1 MRAPVRLNKI
11 ALISLGILTLAGIA
25 AYAGIAPVIQSLA
38 QLKAS
43 GLAIITLVHLPVICL
58 MGLAWWWIGRERGV
72 GLWAFVC
79 ARLGRD
85 AVAEIL
91 PLSQLG
97 GFLAGARLLTRA
109 GVNAAN
115 AAFSLFADLIA
126 EFAAKLIYTFLGLV
140 ILARLLPENTLLR
153 PFSTALALIIAA
165 LLVTVFL
172 YGRFKP
178 GLQRLAAR
186 AVQRLTNQQ
195 STGPQNGS
203 GPNNVFAANRLLPSL
218 GLHLICWLF
227 GAFEAW
233 ITLRLMGTPVSFS
246 QAFVID
252 SLATAFR
259 SLGFL
264 MPASLG
270 VQEAGYVLVSALFGL
285 SPATAVAFSLA
296 RRARDILIGLMGLLI
311 WQRMEW
317 RSPGVNK
324 ASARYSLHSK

>member
-1 MRAPVRLNKI
+1 MRLNKV
-11 ALISLGILTLAGIA
+11 ALISLGILALAGIA
-25 AYAGIAPVIQSLA
+25 AYAGIGPVIQSLA
-38 QLKAS
+38 ELKVA
-43 GLAIITLVHLPVICL
+43 GLAIITLVHLPVIFL
-58 MGLAWWWIGRERGV
+58 MGLAWWCIGRDAGRAGIS
-72 GLWAFVC
+72 GFTA

-126 EFAAKLIYTFLGLV
+126 EFAAKLIYTLLGLV
-140 ILARLLPENTLLR
+140 VLARLLPESTLLR
-153 PFSTALALIIAA
+153 PFAIALAVIIAA
-165 LLVTVFL
+165 LLVTVCL

-178 GLQRLAAR
+178 SLQRLAAG
-186 AVQRLTNQQ
+186 AVQRLAGSQ
-195 STGPQNGS
+195 SSS
-203 GPNNVFAANRLLPSL
+203 GTINVFAYRRLLPSL
-218 GLHLICWLF
+218 GIHLLCWLF

-233 ITLRLMGTPVSFS
+233 ITLRLMGIGVSGA

-270 VQEAGYVLVSALFGL
+270 VQEAGYVLISALFGL

-296 RRARDILIGLMGLLI
+296 RRARDIIIGLMGLLI

-317 RSPGVNK
+317 RSPGVSK

>member
-1 MRAPVRLNKI
+1 MRLNKV
-11 ALISLGILTLAGIA
+11 ALISLGILALAGIA
-25 AYAGIAPVIQSLA
+25 AYAGIGPVIQSLA
-38 QLKAS
+38 ELKVA
-43 GLAIITLVHLPVICL
+43 GLAIITLVHLPVIFL
-58 MGLAWWWIGRERGV
+58 MGLAWWCIGSERGA
-72 GLWAFVC
+72 GLWAFIA

-91 PLSQLG
+91 PLSPLG

-126 EFAAKLIYTFLGLV
+126 EFAAKLIYTLLGLV
-140 ILARLLPENTLLR
+140 VLARLLPESTLLR
-153 PFSTALALIIAA
+153 PFAIALAVIIAA

-178 GLQRLAAR
+178 SLQRLAAG
-186 AVQRLTNQQ
+186 AVQRLAGSQ
-195 STGPQNGS
+195 SSS
-203 GPNNVFAANRLLPSL
+203 GTINVFAYRRLLPSL
-218 GLHLICWLF
+218 GIHLLCWLF

-233 ITLRLMGTPVSFS
+233 ITLRLMGIGVSGA
-246 QAFVID
+246 QTFVID

-270 VQEAGYVLVSALFGL
+270 VQEAGYVLISALFGL

-296 RRARDILIGLMGLLI
+296 RRARDIIIGLMGLLI

-317 RSPGVNK
+317 RSPGVSK

>member
-1 MRAPVRLNKI
+1 MRLNKV
-11 ALISLGILTLAGIA
+11 ALISLGILALAGIA
-25 AYAGIAPVIQSLA
+25 AYAGIGPVIQSLA
-38 QLKAS
+38 ELKVA
-43 GLAIITLVHLPVICL
+43 GLAIITLVHLPVIFL
-58 MGLAWWWIGRERGV
+58 MGLAWWCIGSERGA
-72 GLWAFVC
+72 GLWAFIA

-126 EFAAKLIYTFLGLV
+126 EFAAKLIYTLLGLV
-140 ILARLLPENTLLR
+140 VLARLLPESRLLR
-153 PFSTALALIIAA
+153 PFAIALAVIIAA
-165 LLVTVFL
+165 LLVTVCL

-178 GLQRLAAR
+178 SLQRLAAG
-186 AVQRLTNQQ
+186 AVQRLAGSQ
-195 STGPQNGS
+195 SSSSTI
-203 GPNNVFAANRLLPSL
+203 NVFAYRRLLPSL
-218 GLHLICWLF
+218 GIHLLCWLV

-233 ITLRLMGTPVSFS
+233 ITLRLMGIGVSGA

-270 VQEAGYVLVSALFGL
+270 VQEAGYVLISALFGL

-296 RRARDILIGLMGLLI
+296 RRARDIIIGLMGLLI

-317 RSPGVNK
+317 RSPGVSK

>member
-1 MRAPVRLNKI
+1 MRLNKV
-11 ALISLGILTLAGIA
+11 ALISLGILALAGIA
-25 AYAGIAPVIQSLA
+25 AYAGIGPVIQSLA
-38 QLKAS
+38 ELKVA
-43 GLAIITLVHLPVICL
+43 GLAIITLVHLPVIFL
-58 MGLAWWWIGRERGV
+58 MGLAWWCIGSERGA
-72 GLWAFVC
+72 GLWAFIA

-126 EFAAKLIYTFLGLV
+126 EFAAKLIYTLLGLV
-140 ILARLLPENTLLR
+140 VLARLLPESRLLR
-153 PFSTALALIIAA
+153 PFAIALAVIIAA
-165 LLVTVFL
+165 LLVTVCL

-178 GLQRLAAR
+178 SLQRLAAG
-186 AVQRLTNQQ
+186 AVQRLAGSQ
-195 STGPQNGS
+195 SSSSTI
-203 GPNNVFAANRLLPSL
+203 NVFAYRRLLPSL
-218 GLHLICWLF
+218 GIHLLCWLF
-227 GAFEAW
+227 GTSEAW
-233 ITLRLMGTPVSFS
+233 ITLRLMGIGVSGA

-270 VQEAGYVLVSALFGL
+270 VQEAGYVLISALFGL

-296 RRARDILIGLMGLLI
+296 RRARDIIIGLMGLVI

-317 RSPGVNK
+317 RSPGVSK

>member
-1 MRAPVRLNKI
+1 MRLNKV
-11 ALISLGILTLAGIA
+11 ALISLGILALAGIA
-25 AYAGIAPVIQSLA
+25 AYAGIGPVIQSLA
-38 QLKAS
+38 VLKIA
-43 GLAIITLVHLPVICL
+43 GLAIITLIHLPVICL
-58 MGLAWWWIGRERGV
+58 MGLAWWCIGRGMSP
-72 GLWAFVC
+72 WAFIA

-109 GVNAAN
+109 GADTAH
-115 AAFSLFADLIA
+115 AAFSLFVDLIA
-126 EFAAKLIYTFLGLV
+126 EFAAKLVYALLGLV
-140 ILARLLPENTLLR
+140 VLARLLPESTLLR
-153 PFSTALALIIAA
+153 PFTIALAAIIAA
-165 LLVTVFL
+165 MLLMVLL

-178 GLQRLAAR
+178 GLQRLAVGAFQGLMG
-186 AVQRLTNQQ
+186 A
-195 STGPQNGS
+195 QNSIGS
-203 GPNNVFAANRLLPSL
+203 MNVFVPRRLLPSL
-218 GLHLICWLF
+218 GIHLICWLF

-233 ITLRLMGTPVSFS
+233 ITLRLMGIGARGA

-270 VQEAGYVLVSALFGL
+270 VQEAGYVLVSALFGF
-285 SPATAVAFSLA
+285 SPATAVAFSLS
-296 RRARDILIGLMGLLI
+296 RRARDIIIGLMGLLI

-317 RSPGVNK
+317 PSPDTGLNK

>member
-1 MRAPVRLNKI
+1 MRPNKI
-11 ALISLGILTLAGIA
+11 ILISLGILALAGIA
-25 AYAGIAPVIQSLA
+25 VYAGIGPVIRSLVE
-38 QLKAS
+38 LKAS
-43 GLAIITLVHLPVICL
+43 GLAIITLIHLPVIAL
-58 MGLAWWWIGRERGV
+58 LGLAWWCIGRGA
-72 GLWAFVC
+72 GLWAFTA

-85 AVAEIL
+85 AVSEIL

-126 EFAAKLIYTFLGLV
+126 EFAAKLIYTLLGLV
-140 ILARLLPENTLLR
+140 VLARLLPESTLLR
-153 PFSTALALIIAA
+153 PFSIALALIIAV

-186 AVQRLTNQQ
+186 AVQRLA
-195 STGPQNGS
+195 GAQNS
-203 GPNNVFAANRLLPSL
+203 GGADDVFAANRLLPSL

-233 ITLRLMGTPVSFS
+233 ITLRLMGTPVSGS

-285 SPATAVAFSLA
+285 SPATAVAFSLT
-296 RRARDILIGLMGLLI
+296 RRARDMLIGLTGLFI

-317 RSPGVNK
+317 RSPDADVSK